1 MLGGDVGVAE
11 GSGLLARV
19 ADDARERARCA
30 RLLHRGSFGARK
42 RRDGGVRP
50 RNDVRPIDADRVEQ
64 SDGDSALLAEQ
75 SAQQVQRLDLRIP
88 LLGGQADRFSQGLLG
103 FRRQFVHRFSP
114 SHGISM
120 EGNALNVEP
129 IPLKFGSPAP
139 NPLGAAGER
148 TPRAAGS
155 LAMRSPASH
164 RGRARHGPRRG
175 ATLSCRRSG
184 PGHVRDYRE
193 LVGQSGGGER
203 NGARSGNHKKL
214 EARTRRAE
222 RGCAPSTLEL
232 SVSDQPSKSSEAVDN
247 MESFPLMMDVRSAA
261 EYACTGQ
268 A

>member
-50 RNDVRPIDADRVEQ
+50 RNDVHPIDADRVEQ

-148 TPRAAGS
+148 TGRGEPRHAES
-155 LAMRSPASH
+155 RQSP
-164 RGRARHGPRRG
+164 GPRTPW
-175 ATLSCRRSG
+175 ATSRRYALMSTQ
-184 PGHVRDYRE
+184 RT
-193 LVGQSGGGER
+193 
-203 NGARSGNHKKL
+203 GAR
-214 EARTRRAE
+214 
-222 RGCAPSTLEL
+222 
-232 SVSDQPSKSSEAVDN
+232 
-247 MESFPLMMDVRSAA
+247 
-261 EYACTGQ
+261 
-268 A
+268 